1 MLHLSIAFM
10 LVYEDFLKYM
20 CINLELWLRTTIL
33 HVMRQDVQA
42 RLVVAEMH
50 KWFRMGLFSLNIP
63 I

>member
-1 MLHLSIAFM
+1 M

-63 I
+63 T